1 MANTSSSGR
10 RPNFTVELYHVYSVI
25 MFMYVNMAV
34 AINFKIQSILT
45 LQNCLYVTFL
55 LKLSSFLSSSLTGAK
70 SWVS

>member
-34 AINFKIQSILT
+34 AINFKIQ
-45 LQNCLYVTFL
+45 FL
-55 LKLSSFLSSSLTGAK
+55 PYKTACMLLSCSN
-70 SWVS
+70 